1 MVSPDQSRQEFKKGG
16 VSTPPGPDMV
26 VRTEKYP
33 VGSVTT
39 HHGCPWGKQYQDIC
53 LAGIYIA

>member
-39 HHGCPWGKQYQDIC
+39 HHGCP
-53 LAGIYIA
+53 